1 MPVCQGESS
10 EDTRQQLREEGYKT
24 SSAGRKLCVCL
35 DILILLL
42 GGIYLFCSE
51 SEYTRLNCNKKFF
64 LTQHDD
70 VLDTAINKCIPVW
83 ELQDRSHGAKRSNRV
98 GEIRSAMAA
107 PKQVRVKLISRAS
120 LLSKCQKLRE
130 LINPDLELTNAIAHH
145 RNAGAKSLF
154 DMGIDLGH
162 SSDGEGDTVTG
173 DSAHV
178 DPQQHNH
185 GDDHSCCRRQ

>member
-1 MPVCQGESS
+1 M
-10 EDTRQQLREEGYKT
+10 
-24 SSAGRKLCVCL
+24 
-35 DILILLL
+35 LL

-51 SEYTRLNCNKKFF
+51 SECTRLNCNKKIF

-107 PKQVRVKLISRAS
+107 PKQVRVELISRAI

-130 LINPDLELTNAIAHH
+130 LINPDLELTNAIAHY

-162 SSDGEGDTVTG
+162 SSNGERDPRVSLSTG
-173 DSAHV
+173 NAAHR
-178 DPQQHNH
+178 P
-185 GDDHSCCRRQ
+185 S